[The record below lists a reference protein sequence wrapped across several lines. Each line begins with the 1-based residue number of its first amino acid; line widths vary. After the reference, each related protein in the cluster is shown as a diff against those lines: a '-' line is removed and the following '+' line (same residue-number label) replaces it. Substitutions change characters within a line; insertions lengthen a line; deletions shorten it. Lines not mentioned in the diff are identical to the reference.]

1 MSFDADL
8 VILGG
13 GCAGLSLGVHL
24 ADASATR
31 HHTRIL
37 EGRTEY
43 TNDRTWCFW
52 RNGPHRFSHLVSQEW
67 PAVRVRSA
75 QRRVDVDCA
84 ATPYQMLPAEAF
96 YTEAEQCIAA
106 SQSVT
111 LEMGVRVTEL
121 PMRISG
127 GWRIETSAGQL
138 TSRQLIDTRPPRRPA
153 AGDAILWQSFVGQE
167 IECIT
172 EVFDPTTVELMD
184 FMDVRDGTV
193 AFCYVLPL
201 SRTRALF
208 EYTVFGE
215 RPRSAGDLWSVQ
227 QAALLRATRQQSWV
241 VLRQE
246 SGTLPMGLT
255 ADPPMPPG
263 PDYVRVGVMSGAA
276 RPSTGY
282 AFQRIQRW
290 ARSAAASLRRNDFD
304 VAHRP
309 DAVVRRL
316 MDQLFLRVLRDQP
329 ERAPELFLRMFG
341 AADPARMIRFLSDR
355 GSALDCAAVIATL
368 PIALFLG
375 QLCKSMPGMTPTL
388 TGAK

>member
-52 RNGPHRFSHLVSQEW
+52 RNGPHRFSHLISQEW

-138 TSRQLIDTRPPRRPA
+138 TSRQLIDTRPPRRPT

-215 RPRSAGDLWSVQ
+215 RPLSAGDLWSVQ

>member
-24 ADASATR
+24 ADSSAAR
-31 HHTRIL
+31 YHTLIL
-37 EGRTEY
+37 EDRAEY

-52 RNGPHRFSHLVSQEW
+52 RDRPHRFSHLVTHEW

-75 QRRVDVDCA
+75 ERRVDVDCA
-84 ATPYQMLPAEAF
+84 ATPYQMLPAGAF
-96 YTEAEQCIAA
+96 YTEAERRIES

-111 LEMGVRVTEL
+111 LQMDSRVTAL
-121 PMRISG
+121 PSRIAG
-127 GWRIETSAGQL
+127 GWRIETSSGQL

-153 AGDAILWQSFVGQE
+153 SGDAILWQSFVGQE
-167 IECIT
+167 IECVAQ
-172 EVFDPTTVELMD
+172 VFDPTTVELMD

-208 EYTVFGE
+208 EYTVFAQ
-215 RPRSAGDLWSVQ
+215 RPLSAAALGSAQ
-227 QAALLRATRQQSWV
+227 QAALLRATRQQPWI

-246 SGTLPMGLT
+246 NGTLPMGLT
-255 ADPPMPPG
+255 GDPPSSPG

-290 ARSAAASLRRNDFD
+290 ALSAAASVRQNHFD

-309 DAVVRRL
+309 DTVVRRL

-341 AADPARMIRFLSDR
+341 AADPARMIRFLGDR
-355 GSALDCAAVIATL
+355 GSAIDCAAVIATL